1 MFINLSGNN
10 GNLKTC
16 ARLEITPLGNLGK
29 RESKRFL
36 GSIFKPIGQAINNH
50 IIKPIENNVIKPI
63 EDGFNNNIIKP
74 IEDNVIQ
81 PIVDAFSTHKINLGC
96 KDVDLSKLIQQIIG

>member
-16 ARLEITPLGNLGK
+16 ARLEVTPLGNLGK

-50 IIKPIENNVIKPI
+50 VIKPIENNVIKPI
-63 EDGFNNNIIKP
+63 ADGFNDHIIKP
-74 IEDNVIQ
+74 IEDNVVK

-96 KDVDLSKLIQQIIG
+96 KDIDLSKVIEQIIG

>member
-74 IEDNVIQ
+74 IENNIIQ

>member
-81 PIVDAFSTHKINLGC
+81 PIVDAFSIHKINLGC